1 MGGYTDSIGL
11 ICYSQWVLCADPLT
25 LCVLASGWLAQFR
38 LVSFSFISF
47 TDSASAWLMQTPL
60 GLFVL
65 ASGWLARSQW
75 VA

>member
-1 MGGYTDSIGL
+1 MVCT
-11 ICYSQWVLCADPLT
+11 DPLT

-60 GLFVL
+60 GLFVFVNNFEAYTVIEIAL
-65 ASGWLARSQW
+65 IFCVPIYSTT
-75 VA
+75 